1 MSILFGT
8 DQGDELFLGGSG
20 IGIAVGLEGDDTIVT
35 PLNPQAP
42 GSQAFGNKGSDSIRS
57 RGVGDTSR
65 GGQDDDDIVN
75 ESGQAFLFGDL
86 GDDNLEGREGQSTLF
101 GGADDDY
108 VVGAGPNNL
117 IFGDLLASFSLTSA
131 DTVAGN
137 DSMFG
142 LVGGDTHI
150 GGGGDDYIKGGPKE
164 ASLLFGNAGKDSCF
178 AGADEDSLYGGKD
191 ADYMSVGSDASV
203 DGVLFVGG
211 DGGDKLIAFKGDNHI
226 LAGDAE
232 GTTLA
237 GNDYLWVSSGE
248 GHILFGNLGNDKLIY
263 GGSGSASLYGGQGDD
278 SCYAEGADGALL
290 SGDKGSDYL
299 YGSGVDN
306 STFEGGGGTWS
317 DTIVLDGGKGNMLMG
332 DNGSDASDDFIYV
345 HGSGA
350 ADGDNTLAG
359 GAGNDYLCSKG
370 GAGSDAN
377 VLTGASGDDTYLF
390 GAGDTIT
397 PDKDG
402 KNVYFGF
409 AGAASVKV
417 TIGVN
422 DVILPGASGQ
432 YTFEGGLPT
441 VAFVGTGG
449 VITGDGKDFIS
460 LDNAASETSTE
471 GGNDT
476 LTIGMLDGG
485 TIDAGAGDDVL
496 NFTGTDNAGDVNL
509 GSGNDTLTL
518 PAFQS
523 GSITGEAG
531 DDIFN
536 LGDVGGG
543 GVDGGAGK
551 DSLSIGILGAD
562 SLTNILGGA
571 DDDTI
576 RVADIGSG
584 GGLISILGGAGNDII
599 LGGTSLTSTGSL
611 SAAVTLD
618 GGEGDDFLRSRS
630 YGGDSLSGGIGN
642 DIISGGIGAD
652 IPAKLAVVTGTTAL
666 IALVGSAANPD
677 FQKGDFFDG
686 DTLTGGAGKDFFV
699 VASKF
704 ETGFYFNTLNPAGP
718 GLNAADAFKAFG
730 SGVKTDEEWSA
741 LGFVAPVGD
750 KVSSA
755 DGKAAEEGLY
765 YSGIYGVDTITDFK
779 SGEDK
784 LAILPDARF
793 GEMTPA
799 ATNVITISMGS
810 LVGVLDPTLINAN
823 GLDFT
828 KLKATDPLDPTN
840 VLLNPADAAP
850 GVVVYDSKSGGV
862 YLADPNMDFVLMGVL
877 QGDAGAPA
885 SLAKEDILFTS
896 TNLNAG
902 IVFF

>member
-20 IGIAVGLEGDDTIVT
+20 VGIAVGLEGDDTIVT

-108 VVGAGPNNL
+108 VVVTGPNNL
-117 IFGDLLASFSLTSA
+117 VFGDLLASFSLTSA
-131 DTVAGN
+131 DTVPGN

-142 LVGGDTHI
+142 EVGGDTHI
-150 GGGGDDYIKGGPKE
+150 GGGGDDYIQGGPE
-164 ASLLFGNAGKDSCF
+164 ESSILFGNAGKDSCF
-178 AGADEDSLYGGKD
+178 AGADEDSLYGGQD
-191 ADYMSVGSDASV
+191 ADYMIVGSDASA

-211 DGGDKLIAFKGDNHI
+211 DGNDKLISFTGDNHI

-278 SCYAEGADGALL
+278 SCYAEGADDALL

-299 YGSGVDN
+299 FGSGVDN

-317 DTIVLDGGKGNMLMG
+317 DTIVLDGGAGNMLMG

-345 HGSGA
+345 LGSGA

-359 GAGNDYLCSKG
+359 GAGNDYLYSKG
-370 GAGSDAN
+370 GNGSDAN

-397 PDKDG
+397 PDTDG

-409 AGAASVKV
+409 AGAASVQV

-496 NFTGTDNAGDVNL
+496 NFTGTDNEGDVNL

-518 PAFQS
+518 PAFQG

-536 LGDVGGG
+536 LGDVDGGNIS
-543 GVDGGAGK
+543 GGAGNDRINAK
-551 DSLSIGILGAD
+551 LIGEVTQSTLS
-562 SLTNILGGA
+562 GGA
-571 DDDTI
+571 DNDTI
-576 RVADIGSG
+576 YIGDIGSG
-584 GGLISILGGAGNDII
+584 GGVLDGGAGNDII
-599 LGGTSLTSTGSL
+599 LGGTNAMLVGTDSGATSL
-611 SAAVTLD
+611 
-618 GGEGDDFLRSRS
+618 GGGDGDDFLRGRQ
-630 YGGDSLSGGIGN
+630 YGQDTLDGGAGN
-642 DIISGGIGAD
+642 DIISGGLSKGLA
-652 IPAKLAVVTGTTAL
+652 AKATQPDLDNQVAAAVGGQTS
-666 IALVGSAANPD
+666 I
-677 FQKGDFFDG
+677 FDG
-686 DTLTGGAGKDFFV
+686 DVISGGAGNDIFV
-699 VASKF
+699 IAGLS
-704 ETGFYFNTLNPAGP
+704 ETGIVQSQFVKAGTVAIAAVGTDNATFNAGA
-718 GLNAADAFKAFG
+718 GAAGFIPLGIAAG
-730 SGVKTDEEWSA
+730 SYNGAVN
-741 LGFVAPVGD
+741 
-750 KVSSA
+750 
-755 DGKAAEEGLY
+755 
-765 YSGIYGVDTITDFK
+765 VDTITDFNT
-779 SGEDK
+779 GDDT
-784 LAILPDARF
+784 LGLFADAF
-793 GEMTPA
+793 NSKIPE
-799 ATNVITISMGS
+799 
-810 LVGVLDPTLINAN
+810 LVGTSDFATFNSGTFGAVGILDTFIIGKMNPT
-823 GLDFT
+823 DFGAVGGKFNT
-828 KLKATDPLDPTN
+828 KFVESGDIL
-840 VLLNPADAAP
+840 
-850 GVVVYDSKSGGV
+850 YDTSSGGV
-862 YLADPNMDFVLMGVL
+862 YAGLGGSAVLVAILADAPTVTNTDFAFV
-877 QGDAGAPA
+877 QAGL
-885 SLAKEDILFTS
+885 S
-896 TNLNAG
+896 AG
-902 IVFF
+902 ITFF

>member
-20 IGIAVGLEGDDTIVT
+20 VGIAVGLEGDDTIVS

-42 GSQAFGNKGSDSIRS
+42 GSQLFGNKGSDSIRS

-65 GGQDDDDIVN
+65 GGQDDDNIVN

-86 GDDNLEGREGQSTLF
+86 GDDSLEGREGQSTLF
-101 GGADDDY
+101 GGTDDDY
-108 VVGAGPNNL
+108 VVVTGPNNL

-131 DTVAGN
+131 DTVSGN

-164 ASLLFGNAGKDSCF
+164 ASLLFGNVGKDSCF
-178 AGADEDSLYGGKD
+178 AGADGDSLYGGKD
-191 ADYMSVGSDASV
+191 ADYMIVGSDVSV
-203 DGVLFVGG
+203 DEVLFVGG
-211 DGGDKLIAFKGDNHI
+211 DGNDKLIAFKGDNHI

-263 GGSGSASLYGGQGDD
+263 GGSGTASLYGGQGDD
-278 SCYAEGADGALL
+278 SLYASGADDALL

-299 YGSGVDN
+299 NGSGVDN

-317 DTIVLDGGKGNMLMG
+317 DTIVLESGAGNLLTG

-345 HGSGA
+345 LGSGA
-350 ADGDNTLAG
+350 ADGNNTLAG
-359 GAGNDYLCSKG
+359 GAGNDYLYSKG
-370 GAGSDAN
+370 GNGSDAN

-397 PDKDG
+397 TDTDG

-409 AGAASVKV
+409 AGAASVQV
-417 TIGVN
+417 TVGVN

-476 LTIGMLDGG
+476 MTIGMLDGG

-518 PAFQS
+518 PAFQG

-536 LGDVGGG
+536 LGDVDGGG
-543 GVDGGAGK
+543 IDGGAGK
-551 DSLSIGILGAD
+551 DLIEADLIGQITATTLS
-562 SLTNILGGA
+562 GGA
-571 DDDTI
+571 DDDTL
-576 RVADIGSG
+576 RVGDVGSG
-584 GGLISILGGAGNDII
+584 GGQLDGGAGKDII
-599 LGGTSLTSTGSL
+599 TVGGSTSGLALGTDSG
-611 SAAVTLD
+611 AVTLS
-618 GGEGDDFLRSRS
+618 GGEGDDFLRGRQLGKDILD
-630 YGGDSLSGGIGN
+630 GGAGN
-642 DIISGGIGAD
+642 DIISGGLAAD
-652 IPAKLAVVTGTTAL
+652 ISVQLAAAIAAGSTAL
-666 IALVGSAANPD
+666 LPLVEADGA
-677 FQKGDFFDG
+677 GDVLFDG
-686 DTLTGGAGKDFFV
+686 DTLTGGAGNDFFV

-704 ETGFYFNTLNPAGP
+704 ETGLFFNDLNPGKVGLTGP
-718 GLNAADAFKAFG
+718 EAKAIFG
-730 SGVKTDEEWSA
+730 SGAVTADEFA
-741 LGFVAPVGD
+741 AKGFFAQKSGTMNGVLY
-750 KVSSA
+750 
-755 DGKAAEEGLY
+755 DG
-765 YSGIYGVDTITDFK
+765 IQGVDTVTDFT
-779 SGEDK
+779 SGQDK
-784 LAILPDARF
+784 IAILPPASF
-793 GEMTPA
+793 GAFLGA
-799 ATNVITISMGS
+799 AGTVHTVSFGTLI
-810 LVGVLDPTLINAN
+810 GVLDTTGF
-823 GLDFT
+823 GLGSS
-828 KLKATDPLDPTN
+828 
-840 VLLNPADAAP
+840 DA
-850 GVVVYDSKSGGV
+850 GEVIFDKSTGGV
-862 YLADPNMDFVLMGVL
+862 YIGGGGGTSVLVAVL
-877 QGDAGAPA
+877 GGPGGAIPA
-885 SLAKEDILFTS
+885 SLTANDILFTT